1 MGIKSALFWFG
12 FVLILALIW
21 KWLDLP
27 PEEELIDLVSGWI
40 DTYGLQL
47 VFLGSFL
54 EALLLVGLYFPGSL
68 VIFLGVGLASSSTEA
83 FVSVLAV
90 SAGMFGGYLLNYM
103 LGRYGWYRVLLR
115 LGLRPGIERAQ
126 HKMQQSDVRYI
137 FYTFWNPGLAAFT
150 TTAAGI
156 LQQPP
161 KRFFYL
167 CVAAIV
173 VWNTFW
179 GVLVYSLGRDA
190 LRLLDFTVVL
200 LIIGVWIVFEIGL
213 VVWKKFFIKKSIR
226 H

>member
-1 MGIKSALFWFG
+1 MVRPSTRRRANRSRLC
-12 FVLILALIW
+12 
-21 KWLDLP
+21 
-27 PEEELIDLVSGWI
+27 WI

-68 VIFLGVGLASSSTEA
+68 VIFLGVGLASSGTEA

-190 LRLLDFTVVL
+190 L
-200 LIIGVWIVFEIGL
+200 
-213 VVWKKFFIKKSIR
+213 
-226 H
+226 